1 MIDINLKYHS
11 ALFGP
16 MDDISPKPDVLKYFI
31 SAFADKDFIPTTI
44 QELSPAGVKK
54 LLALKTSDNVWSIEF
69 GSKRIDISKTDRD
82 IGNSDFGDKKD
93 FTEEVRDIIKIIFE
107 KYPKKLN
114 RISFVTHYLLKEM
127 SEQEMKDVFNHL
139 IIPVGI
145 HKEHSPIEWN
155 SRIVSRINKEI
166 NQKEELLNVITEVNR
181 IRGKLKIES
190 KQKQIDRVQLKFDI
204 NTFQGNT
211 EYRFSNEEI
220 ESFYS
225 VSNELEDSL
234 VNSYVDLLSK

>member
-1 MIDINLKYHS
+1 MIDINLKYHT

-16 MDDISPKPDVLKYFI
+16 MDDISPKPEVLKYFI
-31 SAFADKDFIPTTI
+31 NAFADKNFIPTTI
-44 QELSPAGVKK
+44 QELSPAGVKN

-69 GSKRIDISKTDRD
+69 GSKRIDISKTDQD
-82 IGNSDFGDKKD
+82 IGNSDFGSKQD
-93 FTEEVRDIIKIIFE
+93 FIEEVKDVINIIFE

-127 SEQEMKDVFNHL
+127 SEQEMNDIFNHL
-139 IIPVGI
+139 IIPVGL
-145 HKEHSPIEWN
+145 HKEQNPYEWN
-155 SRIVSRINKEI
+155 SRIVSRINEEI

-204 NTFQGNT
+204 NTFQGNS

-220 ESFYS
+220 ESFYA
-225 VSNELEDSL
+225 VSNKIEDSL
-234 VNSYVDLLSK
+234 VNSYINLLSD